1 MARINQTNTSEK
13 QIEIIT
19 LLPEDDNFQLFTD
32 TPASIHPYYRYQL
45 AEKNQINFEFLHKC
59 LVLRDEGKAVGR
71 LAIYINPNVK
81 PDGVLSAGIGNYEC
95 IHNEK
100 VSALM
105 LSKAEEIIREA
116 GITQMIGPFNGSI
129 WDDYRFSEYHK
140 NEGFF
145 MEPYH
150 PIYYK
155 EQFKSYGFKPLSKY
169 ISRVNTHLKKTL
181 SALETST
188 RAMDFESRGITF
200 RNLNM
205 EEFQKELSRIHEF
218 CMEAF
223 KGMYLFSPISQDG
236 FFRIYMPAKSS
247 IDPGFVF
254 LAEDSEGQIT
264 GMIFAVIDFLHTDNK
279 RLIIRT
285 LGRSADE
292 SLRGLG
298 MYLSKLIYQKA
309 INEGYHSIIHAF
321 MNFNEGT
328 SQNSVLLGE
337 EEFQV
342 YTLYSKMIGQ

>member
-1 MARINQTNTSEK
+1 MTRNNQTNTK
-13 QIEIIT
+13 GIEILT
-19 LLPEDDNFQLFTD
+19 LYPEDENFQLFID
-32 TPASIHPYYRYQL
+32 TPAAIHPYYRYQL
-45 AEKNQINFEFLHKC
+45 AEKNQINFEFLHSC
-59 LVLRDEGKAVGR
+59 LVLRDEGKPVGR
-71 LAIYINPNVK
+71 LAIYMNPAVK
-81 PDGVLSAGIGNYEC
+81 PEGVLSAGIGNYEC
-95 IHNEK
+95 IKDEK

-155 EQFKSYGFKPLSKY
+155 DQFKAYGFKPLSKY
-169 ISRVNTHLKKTL
+169 ISRVNTNLPQTL
-181 SALETST
+181 SALEAGT
-188 RAMDFESRGITF
+188 RAMAFESMGISF
-200 RNLNM
+200 RNLDMDNFQ
-205 EEFQKELSRIHEF
+205 EELTRIHEF

-223 KGMYLFSPISQDG
+223 KGMYLFSPISQEG

-254 LAEDSEGQIT
+254 LAEDSEGNIV
-264 GMIFAVIDFLHTDNK
+264 GMIFAVIDFLYTDDK

-285 LGRSADE
+285 LGRAADD

-309 INEGYHSIIHAF
+309 IDEGYNSIIHAF

-342 YTLYSKMIGQ
+342 YTLYSKMIPG